1 MRYCGSIR
9 LVSLF
14 EIRLSGS
21 RFPPCFWLM
30 AFTPKPRRRVFP
42 WIASLSL
49 LISIVIQSAHVGLIE
64 VLFVLGLEIVAD
76 VGDVEA
82 RSCAL
87 RDQYMRYR
95 SLTPL

>member
-1 MRYCGSIR
+1 NR
-9 LVSLF
+9 LL
-14 EIRLSGS
+14 LLG
-21 RFPPCFWLM
+21 RFPPCVWLM
-30 AFTPKPRRRVFP
+30 AFTRKPRRRVFP

-49 LISIVIQSAHVGLIE
+49 FISIVIQSAHVGLIE

-87 RDQYMRYR
+87 RDQIHEIQIADTIIVDHGRDG
-95 SLTPL
+95 LLGD